1 MPSLLVR
8 PSYKDIYG
16 TDIKEES
23 PGDILNRK
31 FLRFELLSTRET
43 VINTLAE
50 YDYKFG
56 LDNREEFVRFIEDR
70 NRDLF
75 RSDYGKF
82 KKRFG
87 LCHLRIKSAL
97 NLGI

>member
-1 MPSLLVR
+1 MSSLLVR

-16 TDIKEES
+16 TDIVEES
-23 PGDILNRK
+23 PGDILNQK

-50 YDYKFG
+50 YDYKFS

-70 NRDLF
+70 NRDMF
-75 RSDYGKF
+75 RSNYGKF

-87 LCHLRIKSAL
+87 LFST
-97 NLGI
+97 